1 MASIIDNRNKT
12 MLESLRN
19 SLKQS
24 DRVDILTA
32 FFYFSGFNELADDL
46 KDKKIRILIGMAI
59 DPGAIDELSRA

>member
-24 DRVDILTA
+24 EKVDILTA
-32 FFYFSGFNELADDL
+32 FFYFSGFSELAENEEKVQSIATAL
-46 KDKKIRILIGMAI
+46 HQIITSQTIF
-59 DPGAIDELSRA
+59 SF